1 MIVVWVSSSFGYY
14 LISYQVKYLKGN
26 LYLNGVILTLS
37 EIAAYAFS
45 AFILKKL
52 GLKQTFVLSYA
63 LATVGML
70 CLILITTN
78 NKYVIGMFI
87 IGCRFGVSQTFN
99 LAFIGNQLLFSISI
113 VATSFGFCNAFARF
127 ATIFAPYI
135 AELHPASISMWI
147 FTVVMIIALISSTFI
162 RK

>member
-37 EIAAYAFS
+37 EVAAYALSVLIF
-45 AFILKKL
+45 KKL
-52 GLKQTFVLSYA
+52 GLKLTFVLSYA
-63 LATVGML
+63 LAALGML
-70 CLILITTN
+70 CLIFLKTE
-78 NKYVIGMFI
+78 NKYIIGMFI

-99 LAFIGNQLLFSISI
+99 LAFIGNQMLFSISI

-127 ATIFAPYI
+127 ATIFAPYV
-135 AELHPASISMWI
+135 AELHPPSISMWI
-147 FTVVMIIALISSTFI
+147 FFFVMIVALTSSMFL